1 MSRAS
6 GRQALLWIAKILVS
20 TVLLGVLFSRVDV
33 ARLWASARTASLAW
47 LGASFALYLAMVAI
61 SAWRWG
67 VLLDAVHVSVARA
80 TLVVSYLVAVFFNN
94 FLPSNIGGD
103 VVRIADTARPAGSK
117 TIAALVVL
125 LDRGLG
131 LIALVFVAAA
141 GATVAQGVP
150 GTGVIGP
157 SLLWLAFAAA
167 TAVVT
172 ALVAH
177 PTLFVRLLKPIQRL
191 HPEWVGERLLRLE
204 GLLARLRQAPGALAL
219 CLAVAVASHLLLVLF
234 YLTIARS
241 LAIPVSY
248 WQLTV
253 VVPMTFLVQMLPMS
267 VNGFGVREASFAY
280 YFTRMGLSIE
290 DALLVSFMGAAVI
303 MVFSV
308 SGAAAYAVRNRSL
321 GRNH

>member
-1 MSRAS
+1 MSRAP

-47 LGASFALYLAMVAI
+47 LGASFALYLVMVVI

-67 VLLDAVHVSVARA
+67 KLLDAVEVPVRRA

-125 LDRGLG
+125 LDRGIG
-131 LIALVFVAAA
+131 LIGLVFVAAV

-167 TAVVT
+167 TGAVV

-204 GLLARLRQAPGALAL
+204 GLLARLRRAPGALAV
-219 CLAVAVASHLLLVLF
+219 CLLVAVGSHLLLVLF
-234 YLTIARS
+234 YLMIARS

-290 DALLVSFMGAAVI
+290 QALLVSFMGAAVI
-303 MVFSV
+303 MLFSV
-308 SGAAAYAVRNRSL
+308 SGAAAYAARNRSM